1 MPEEQIT
8 TIEYSCTRCSYKW
21 ITRKNGKENSTR
33 PKSCARCKSHLWD
46 TPRSHNMARFY
57 KERLTKKGTRVRS
70 AADMSEKER
79 KVLQR
84 KQWSAEGIPIEFMM
98 DLGYSR

>member
-1 MPEEQIT
+1 
-8 TIEYSCTRCSYKW
+8 
-21 ITRKNGKENSTR
+21 
-33 PKSCARCKSHLWD
+33 
-46 TPRSHNMARFY
+46 MARFY

-84 KQWSAEGIPIEFMM
+84 KQWSAEDSNRVYDGSWI
-98 DLGYSR
+98 